1 MFVHVHASDCCVCGA
16 LQYFPNDWTQVSDV
30 AKAFIDSLLV
40 VNPTERLTAAEALK
54 YARPTL
60 VEVVPCG

>member
-1 MFVHVHASDCCVCGA
+1 M
-16 LQYFPNDWTQVSDV
+16 SDV